1 MPRKDS
7 ETLPAIFLHPKSNG
21 DSEDSPQFTVSTT
34 PAAASQ
40 NKPKIAPMPPS
51 SDLLSRLNA
60 FLPAISAANR
70 DLEGEIA
77 AGTIAQRNIENV
89 SEKEEAYIEMNL
101 GLGVLKQLDP
111 NNPDESE
118 SESEEEDEDSDAEA
132 KAEEKDILGK
142 LLQRPARG
150 KPGIQEV
157 EDQAPSVKRDD
168 DDMDIDPLEK
178 R

>member
-7 ETLPAIFLHPKSNG
+7 ETLPAIFLNPKHNG
-21 DSEDSPQFTVSTT
+21 DSDEPQSTTSTT
-34 PAAASQ
+34 PALEPQ

-77 AGTIAQRNIENV
+77 AGTIAQRDIENV

-101 GLGVLKQLDP
+101 GLGVLKQIDP
-111 NNPDESE
+111 DNPDESE
-118 SESEEEDEDSDAEA
+118 SESESDSEDSDAET
-132 KAEEKDILGK
+132 KAGEKDILGK

-157 EDQAPSVKRDD
+157 EQDPAPSVKRDD
-168 DDMDIDPLEK
+168 DDMEIDPLEK